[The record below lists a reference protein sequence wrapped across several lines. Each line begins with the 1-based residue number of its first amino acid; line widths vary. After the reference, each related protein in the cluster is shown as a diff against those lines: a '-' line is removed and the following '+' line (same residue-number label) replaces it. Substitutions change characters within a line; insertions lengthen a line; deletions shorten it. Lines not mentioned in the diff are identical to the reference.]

1 VDRGNHSCKLLTSWA
16 LAIKPVKSELKSADI
31 DTDTNTDTDV
41 DTDTDTKADTEL
53 LTTTN

>member
-16 LAIKPVKSELKSADI
+16 LVIKPVKSELKSADI
-31 DTDTNTDTDV
+31 DTDTNTDTDI
-41 DTDTDTKADTEL
+41 DTDTKADTEL